1 MKHHR
6 SILQLLLLWALA
18 VVGNAQTTDDI
29 LPPDQAFSYEVS
41 TSNREITL
49 SWQVAEGYYMYR
61 HRFGFASQTPGVTL
75 GEAQI
80 PPGKVKEDEFFGR
93 VETYRDRFDVVIPYS
108 GDNLPLTMDL
118 QIKSQGCADIG
129 LCFPPQTWTKT
140 IDLPV
145 GSVTSASTSPGV
157 QLLTTVD
164 EEPALLL
171 SSGDEFLRPEEAF
184 VMSATMADPYTLK
197 VRWDI
202 ADGYYL
208 YKDKIS
214 FESNSEQV
222 QLGSPRFPKGKFK
235 EDEFFGRQEVFF
247 NSVDVLVP
255 VSRAGPEAGEFD
267 FTANS
272 QGCAEDGICYPPR
285 DEATFVALPDASN
298 ATPSL
303 AAIESGV
310 DGFVSEQDRL
320 ANVIANRHPLV
331 VAGVFF
337 LAGLL
342 LAFTP
347 CVLPMVPIL
356 SGIISGQGENVT
368 RGRAFALSL
377 TYVLGMALTY
387 TIGGTIAAS
396 FGTQLQ
402 TFFQQ
407 TWIIVAFSGLFV
419 VLALSMFGLF
429 ELQMPAAIQTR
440 LTSISNNQKSGSFVG
455 VAVMGVLSALIVTAC
470 VAPPLIAALL
480 VIGQTGETARGALAL
495 FAMSMGM
502 GTPLL
507 IVGASAGQLLP
518 KAGAWMN
525 TVKAAVGVMLLGL
538 AIWFL
543 ERILDPN
550 VTMLLWATLIVGSAI
565 ALLLSSRKQ
574 SQASRFAPVMSV
586 FLLLWGGIV
595 LASGLTG
602 GHSPWKPLAGSS
614 LSGQHTVHLEFVKI
628 KSVDDL
634 QAALERGV
642 SENKSVMLDLYAD
655 WCVSCK
661 EMEKYTFTVPAVH
674 QALEGAILIQADV
687 TANDDVDQALLKF
700 VGTPGP
706 PTISFYQNT
715 QELRP
720 YRLVGFVPADDFVSH
735 VERVIKTQASNASL

>member
-1 MKHHR
+1 MKHRR
-6 SILQLLLLWALA
+6 SFLQLLLLWLLA
-18 VVGNAQTTDDI
+18 MAATAQTTDDI
-29 LPPDQAFSYEVS
+29 LPPDQAFSYQVS
-41 TSNREITL
+41 TSNGAITL
-49 SWQVAEGYYMYR
+49 NWTVAEGYYMYR
-61 HRFGFASQTPGVTL
+61 HRFGFASQTPGVNL
-75 GEAQI
+75 DEAQI

-93 VETYRDRFDVVIPYS
+93 VETYRDNFDIVIPYS
-108 GDNLPLTMDL
+108 GENLPLTMDL
-118 QIKSQGCADIG
+118 EIKSQGCADIG
-129 LCFPPQTWTKT
+129 LCFPPQTWVKT

-145 GSVTSASTSPGV
+145 GSATSATTTPGV

-164 EEPALLL
+164 EEPGLLL
-171 SSGDEFLRPEEAF
+171 STGDEFLRPEEAF
-184 VMSATMADPYTLK
+184 VMSASMADPYTLK

-214 FESNSEQV
+214 FESNSEHV
-222 QLGSPRFPKGKFK
+222 QLGSPRFPGGKFK

-247 NSVDVLVP
+247 KQVDVLVP

-267 FTANS
+267 FVANS

-285 DEATFVALPDASN
+285 DEATFVALPDATN
-298 ATPSL
+298 ATPTL

-320 ANVIANRHPLV
+320 ANVISNRHPLV

-368 RGRAFALSL
+368 RSRAFALSL
-377 TYVLGMALTY
+377 TYVMGMALTY

-407 TWIIVAFSGLFV
+407 TWIIIAFSGLFV

-429 ELQMPAAIQTR
+429 ELQMPAAVQTR
-440 LTSISNNQKSGSFVG
+440 LTSISNNQKSGNFIGVG
-455 VAVMGVLSALIVTAC
+455 IMGVLSALIVTAC

-507 IVGASAGQLLP
+507 VVGASAGQLLP
-518 KAGAWMN
+518 KAGPWMN
-525 TVKAAVGVMLLGL
+525 TVKSAVGVMLLGL

-543 ERILDPN
+543 ERILPAQ
-550 VTMLLWATLIVGSAI
+550 VTMILWAALILGSAI
-565 ALLLSSRKQ
+565 ALILSSRKQ
-574 SQASRFAPVMSV
+574 TQASRFAPVMSV

-602 GHSPWKPLAGSS
+602 GHSPWKPLAGST

-634 QAALERGV
+634 QATLDRGAR
-642 SENKSVMLDLYAD
+642 ENKTVMLDLYAD

-674 QALEGAILIQADV
+674 QALEGAILVQADV
-687 TANDDVDQALLKF
+687 TANDEVDQALLKF
-700 VGTPGP
+700 IGTPGP
-706 PTISFYQNT
+706 PTISFYQAT

-735 VERVIKTQASNASL
+735 VERALKIQDSNASL

>member
-1 MKHHR
+1 MNRPR
-6 SILQLLLLWALA
+6 SIFVSTLLWALA
-18 VVGNAQTTDDI
+18 ATGFAQSTDDI
-29 LPPDQAFSYEVS
+29 LPPDQAFSYTATADDKS
-41 TSNREITL
+41 ITL
-49 SWQVAEGYYMYR
+49 RWQVADGYYMYR
-61 HRFGFASQTPGVTL
+61 HRFGFASNTSGVEL
-75 GEAQI
+75 ADAQI
-80 PPGKVKEDEFFGR
+80 PPGKRKVDEWFGE
-93 VETYRDRFDVVIPYS
+93 VETYRGEFDIIVPYS
-108 GDNLPLTMDL
+108 GENLPLTMDL
-118 QIKSQGCADIG
+118 EIKSQGCADVG

-145 GSVTSASTSPGV
+145 GSVTSANVSPGV

-164 EEPALLL
+164 EEPPLLVVT
-171 SSGDEFLRPEEAF
+171 DEFLRPEEAF
-184 VMSATMADPYTLK
+184 VMSASMADPYTLK

-208 YKDKIS
+208 YKEKIQ
-214 FESNSEQV
+214 FESSSDHV
-222 QLGSPRFPKGKFK
+222 QLGNPRFPAGKFK

-247 NSVDVLVP
+247 KQVDVLVP
-255 VSRAGPEAGEFD
+255 VSRAGPEAGEFE
-267 FTANS
+267 FVANS

-285 DEATFVALPDASN
+285 DEFTAVALPDATN
-298 ATPSL
+298 ATPTL
-303 AAIESGV
+303 AAIESGA
-310 DGFVSEQDRL
+310 DGFVSKQDQL
-320 ANVIANRHPLV
+320 ANIISTGSLFSVI
-331 VAGVFF
+331 GVFF
-337 LAGLL
+337 LGGLL

-396 FGTQLQ
+396 FGAQLQ

-407 TWIIVAFSGLFV
+407 TWIIVLFSGLFV
-419 VLALSMFGLF
+419 VLALSMFGMF

-440 LTSISNNQKSGSFVG
+440 LTNISNNQKSGTFVG

-470 VAPPLIAALL
+470 VAPPLIAALF
-480 VIGQTGETARGALAL
+480 VISETGETLRGALAL

-543 ERILDPN
+543 ERILEPQI
-550 VTMLLWATLIVGSAI
+550 TMLLWATLILGSAV

-574 SQASRFAPVMSV
+574 TQASRLAPVVSV

-595 LASGLTG
+595 LASGFTG
-602 GHSPWKPLAGSS
+602 GHSPWKPLAGST
-614 LSGQHTVHLEFVKI
+614 LSGQHTVHLEFIKI

-634 QAALERGV
+634 QDILNRGET
-642 SENKSVMLDLYAD
+642 ENKTVMLDLYAD

-661 EMEKYTFTVPAVH
+661 EMEKYTFTVPEVH
-674 QALEGAILIQADV
+674 SALETAIVVQADV
-687 TANDDVDQALLKF
+687 TQNDDLDQALLKF
-700 VGTPGP
+700 IGTPGP
-706 PTISFYQNT
+706 PTISFYQAS

-720 YRLVGFVPADDFVSH
+720 YRLVGFVPADDFVVH
-735 VERVIKTQASNASL
+735 VERALKIQASNASL